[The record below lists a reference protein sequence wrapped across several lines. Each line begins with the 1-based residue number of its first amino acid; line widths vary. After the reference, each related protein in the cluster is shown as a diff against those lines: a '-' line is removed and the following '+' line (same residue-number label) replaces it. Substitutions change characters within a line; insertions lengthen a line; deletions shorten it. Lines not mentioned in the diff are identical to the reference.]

1 MTLKKEKLMK
11 DFIKNVLAT
20 MVGMFGFF
28 IVMGVIGMMSII
40 GMIASGNAAQNV
52 EKNSVFVLNLSGT
65 ISEQGS
71 ENPLS
76 MFTGDN
82 SLNSGLNDIL
92 SSIKK
97 AKANDDIKGIY
108 IEAGALMT
116 NYATLQEIRNALA
129 DFRKSGKWIVAY
141 GDFYTQG
148 AYYVASV
155 ANKVYINPKGA
166 IDWHGIGAQ
175 TMFYKD
181 FMAKFGVKWEV
192 VKVGTFKSATETFT
206 EEKMSDANRLQ
217 TQTFIDGTWRNVCD
231 AVSKSRGISVDSL
244 NSYADSYL
252 ALQATET
259 LVKAKMVDGMMY
271 GDQVKDAVKKM
282 MKLEKDDDI
291 SQLTLN
297 DMLNVKDGKVEGSEI
312 AVYYAE
318 GDIVQDPKAATMFGN
333 NNYIASRK
341 VCKDLEDLM
350 NDDDVKAVVVRINS
364 GGGDAYASEQM
375 WHQMSELRKVKPVV
389 VSMGDYAASG
399 AYYMSAPASWIV
411 AQPNTLTGS
420 IGIFAVIPDFSGL
433 VTSKLG
439 VRFDEVKTNR
449 NSTFGNLM
457 ARPFNAEEKAML
469 QASVNRGY
477 SLFRQR
483 VAEGRRLPVE
493 SVEKIAQGRVW
504 LATDALNIKLVDQ
517 LGGIDDAVKKA
528 AQLAKLKDYY
538 TSDYPAAASWM
549 DNLLNSMSSSGT
561 YLDEQ
566 LRQTLGDFYQPFT
579 MLRSIDKRE
588 AIQARI
594 PYAISIK

>member
-1 MTLKKEKLMK
+1 MK

-108 IEAGALMT
+108 IETGALAA
-116 NYATLQEIRNALA
+116 NYATLQEIRNALD

-155 ANKVYINPKGA
+155 ADKVYINPKG
-166 IDWHGIGAQ
+166 IVDWHGIGAQ

-217 TQTFIDGTWRNVCD
+217 TKTFIDGTWRNVCD

-259 LVKAKMVDGMMY
+259 LVKVKMVDGMMY

-291 SQLTLN
+291 AQLTLN
-297 DMLNVKDGKVEGSEI
+297 DMLNVKDEKLEGSEI

-420 IGIFAVIPDFSGL
+420 IGIFAVIPDLSGL

-483 VAEGRRLPVE
+483 VADGRRLPVE

-528 AQLAKLKDYY
+528 AELAKLKDYY

>member
-1 MTLKKEKLMK
+1 MK

-108 IEAGALMT
+108 IEAGALAA

-155 ANKVYINPKGA
+155 ADKVYINPKG
-166 IDWHGIGAQ
+166 IVDWHGIGAQ

-231 AVSKSRGISVDSL
+231 AVSKSRGISIDSL

-282 MKLEKDDDI
+282 MKLEKGDDI
-291 SQLTLN
+291 AQLTLN
-297 DMLNVKDGKVEGSEI
+297 DMLNVKGGKVEGSEI

-333 NNYIASRK
+333 SNYIASRK

-420 IGIFAVIPDFSGL
+420 IGIFAVIPDLSGL
-433 VTSKLG
+433 VTTKLG

-477 SLFRQR
+477 NLFRQR
-483 VAEGRRLPVE
+483 VTEGRRLPVE

-549 DNLLNSMSSSGT
+549 DAMLNSMSSSGT

>member
-1 MTLKKEKLMK
+1 MK

-92 SSIKK
+92 SAIKK

-116 NYATLQEIRNALA
+116 NYATLQEIRNALD

-155 ANKVYINPKGA
+155 ADKVYINPKGVV
-166 IDWHGIGAQ
+166 DWHGIGAQ

-181 FMAKFGVKWEV
+181 FMAKFGVKWQV

-217 TQTFIDGTWRNVCD
+217 TQTFIDGTWRNICA
-231 AVSKSRGISVDSL
+231 AVSKSRGISIDSL

-252 ALQATET
+252 ALQSTET

-271 GDQVKDAVKKM
+271 GDQVKDAVKKI
-282 MKLEKDDDI
+282 MKLDKDDDI
-291 SQLTLN
+291 QQLTLSN
-297 DMLNVKDGKVEGSEI
+297 MLNVKGGKEEGSEI
-312 AVYYAE
+312 AVYYAS

-420 IGIFAVIPDFSGL
+420 IGIFAVIPDLSGL
-433 VTSKLG
+433 VTTKLG

-483 VAEGRRLPVE
+483 VADGRRLPVE

-528 AQLAKLKDYY
+528 AELAKLKDYY

-549 DNLLNSMSSSGT
+549 DAMLNSMSSSGT

>member
-1 MTLKKEKLMK
+1 MK

-108 IEAGALMT
+108 IEAGALAT

-155 ANKVYINPKGA
+155 ADKVYINPKG
-166 IDWHGIGAQ
+166 IVDWHGIGAQ

-217 TQTFIDGTWRNVCD
+217 TKTFIDGTWRNVCD

-282 MKLEKDDDI
+282 MKLDKDDDI
-291 SQLTLN
+291 QQLTLN

-420 IGIFAVIPDFSGL
+420 IGIFAVIPDLSGL
-433 VTSKLG
+433 VTTKLG

-483 VAEGRRLPVE
+483 VSEGRRLPVE

-528 AQLAKLKDYY
+528 AELAKLKDYY

-549 DNLLNSMSSSGT
+549 DAMLNSMSSSGT

>member
-1 MTLKKEKLMK
+1 MK

-108 IEAGALMT
+108 IEAGALAA

-155 ANKVYINPKGA
+155 ADKVYINPKG
-166 IDWHGIGAQ
+166 IVDWHGIGAQ

-217 TQTFIDGTWRNVCD
+217 TKTFIDGTWRNVCD

-291 SQLTLN
+291 AQLTLN
-297 DMLNVKDGKVEGSEI
+297 DMLNVKDEKVEGSEI

-420 IGIFAVIPDFSGL
+420 IGIFAVIPDLSGL
-433 VTSKLG
+433 VTTKLG

-483 VAEGRRLPVE
+483 VADGRRLPVE
-493 SVEKIAQGRVW
+493 RVEKIAQGRVW

-528 AQLAKLKDYY
+528 AELAKLKDYY

-549 DNLLNSMSSSGT
+549 DAMLNSMSSSGT

>member
-1 MTLKKEKLMK
+1 MK

-28 IVMGVIGMMSII
+28 IVIGVIGMMSII

-108 IEAGALMT
+108 IEAGALAA

-155 ANKVYINPKGA
+155 ANKVYINPKG
-166 IDWHGIGAQ
+166 IVDWHGIGAQ

-181 FMAKFGVKWEV
+181 FMAKFGVKWQV

-217 TQTFIDGTWRNVCD
+217 TKTFIDGTWRNVCD

-282 MKLEKDDDI
+282 MKLDKDDNI

-350 NDDDVKAVVVRINS
+350 NDDNVKAVVVRINS

-449 NSTFGNLM
+449 NSTFGNTM
-457 ARPFNAEEKAML
+457 ARPFNAEETAML

-483 VAEGRRLPVE
+483 VADGRRLPVE

>member
-1 MTLKKEKLMK
+1 MK
-11 DFIKNVLAT
+11 DFIKSVLAT
-20 MVGMFGFF
+20 MVGIFGFF
-28 IVMGVIGMMSII
+28 IVMGVLTMMSII
-40 GMIASGNAAQNV
+40 GMVASSSAAQNV
-52 EKNSVFVLNLSGT
+52 EENSVFVLNLSGT
-65 ISEQGS
+65 ISDQGTD
-71 ENPLS
+71 NPLS
-76 MFTGDN
+76 LFTGDD
-82 SLNSGLNDIL
+82 SQSTGLNNIL
-92 SSIKK
+92 SAIKK
-97 AKANDDIKGIY
+97 AKTNDDIKGIY
-108 IEAGALMT
+108 IEAGALIT

-141 GDFYTQG
+141 GDYYTQG

-155 ANKVYINPKGA
+155 ANKVYINPKG
-166 IDWHGIGAQ
+166 IVDWHGIGAQ

-181 FMAKFGVKWEV
+181 FMAKFGVKCEV

-217 TQTFIDGTWRNVCD
+217 TQTFINGTWQNICT
-231 AVSKSRGISVDSL
+231 AVSKSRGISIDSL

-252 ALQATET
+252 ALQSTEM
-259 LVKAKMVDGMMY
+259 LMKAKMVDGMMY
-271 GDQVKDAVKKM
+271 SDKVKDAVKKM

-291 SQLTLN
+291 AQLTLS
-297 DMLNVKDGKVEGSEI
+297 DMLNVKDEKVEGDKI
-312 AVYYAE
+312 AIYYAE

-333 NNYIASRK
+333 NDYIASRK

-433 VTSKLG
+433 VTTKLG

-449 NSTFGNLM
+449 HSTFGNLM
-457 ARPFNAEEKAML
+457 ARPFNAEETAML

-483 VAEGRRLPVE
+483 VADGRHLTIE

-528 AQLAKLKDYY
+528 AQLAKLKEYY

-549 DNLLNSMSSSGT
+549 DNLLNSMTSSGT
-561 YLDEQ
+561 YLDAQ
-566 LRQTLGDFYQPFT
+566 LRQTLGELYQPFT
-579 MLRSIDKRE
+579 VLRSIDKRE

>member
-1 MTLKKEKLMK
+1 MK

-108 IEAGALMT
+108 IETGALAA
-116 NYATLQEIRNALA
+116 NYATLQEIRNALD

-155 ANKVYINPKGA
+155 ADKVYINPKG
-166 IDWHGIGAQ
+166 IVDWHGIGAQ

-217 TQTFIDGTWRNVCD
+217 TKTFIDGTWRNVCD

-291 SQLTLN
+291 AQLTLN
-297 DMLNVKDGKVEGSEI
+297 DMLNVKDEKLEGSEI

-433 VTSKLG
+433 VTTKLG

-483 VAEGRRLPVE
+483 VADGRRLPVE

-528 AQLAKLKDYY
+528 AELAKLKDYY

>member
-1 MTLKKEKLMK
+1 MK

-141 GDFYTQG
+141 GDYYTQG

-155 ANKVYINPKGA
+155 ANKVYINPKG
-166 IDWHGIGAQ
+166 IVDWHGIGAQ

-181 FMAKFGVKWEV
+181 FMAKFGVKCEV

-217 TQTFIDGTWRNVCD
+217 TQAFINGTWRNVCD

-312 AVYYAE
+312 AVYYAD

-350 NDDDVKAVVVRINS
+350 NDDNVKAVVVRINS

-433 VTSKLG
+433 VTTKLG

-457 ARPFNAEEKAML
+457 ARPFNAEETAML

-483 VAEGRRLPVE
+483 VADGRHLTIE

>member
-1 MTLKKEKLMK
+1 MK

-76 MFTGDN
+76 LFTGDN

-97 AKANDDIKGIY
+97 AKANDEIKGIY

-155 ANKVYINPKGA
+155 ADKVYINPKGA
-166 IDWHGIGAQ
+166 VDWHGIGAQ

-181 FMAKFGVKWEV
+181 FMAKFGVKYEV

-282 MKLEKDDDI
+282 MKLEKGDDI
-291 SQLTLN
+291 AQLTLN
-297 DMLNVKDGKVEGSEI
+297 DMLNVKGGKVEGSEI
-312 AVYYAE
+312 AIYYAE

-350 NDDDVKAVVVRINS
+350 NDDDVKAVVMRINS

-420 IGIFAVIPDFSGL
+420 IGIFAVIPDLSGL
-433 VTSKLG
+433 VTTKLG

-528 AQLAKLKDYY
+528 AELAKLKDYY

-549 DNLLNSMSSSGT
+549 DAMLNSMSSSGT

-566 LRQTLGDFYQPFT
+566 LRQTLGDFYKPFT

>member
-1 MTLKKEKLMK
+1 MK

-108 IEAGALMT
+108 IEAGALAA

-155 ANKVYINPKGA
+155 ADKVYINPKG
-166 IDWHGIGAQ
+166 IVDWHGIGAQ

-217 TQTFIDGTWRNVCD
+217 TKTFIDGTWRNVCD

-528 AQLAKLKDYY
+528 AELAKLKDYY

-549 DNLLNSMSSSGT
+549 DAMLNSMSSSGT

>member
-1 MTLKKEKLMK
+1 MK
-11 DFIKNVLAT
+11 DFIKSVLAT
-20 MVGMFGFF
+20 MVGIFGFF
-28 IVMGVIGMMSII
+28 IVMGVLTMMSII
-40 GMIASGNAAQNV
+40 GMVASSSAAQNV
-52 EKNSVFVLNLSGT
+52 EENSVFVLNLSGT
-65 ISEQGS
+65 ISDQGID
-71 ENPLS
+71 NPLS
-76 MFTGDN
+76 LFTGDD
-82 SLNSGLNDIL
+82 SQSTGLNNIL
-92 SSIKK
+92 SAIKK

-116 NYATLQEIRNALA
+116 NYAMLQEIRNALA

-141 GDFYTQG
+141 GDYYTQG

-155 ANKVYINPKGA
+155 ANKVYINPKG
-166 IDWHGIGAQ
+166 IVDWHGIGAQ

-181 FMAKFGVKWEV
+181 FMAKFGVKCEV

-217 TQTFIDGTWRNVCD
+217 TQTFINGTWQNICT
-231 AVSKSRGISVDSL
+231 AVSKSRGISIDSL

-252 ALQATET
+252 ALQSTEM
-259 LVKAKMVDGMMY
+259 LMKAKMVDGMMY
-271 GDQVKDAVKKM
+271 SDKVKDAVKKM

-291 SQLTLN
+291 AQLTLN
-297 DMLNVKDGKVEGSEI
+297 DMLNVKDEKVEGDKI
-312 AVYYAE
+312 AIYYAS

-333 NNYIASRK
+333 NDYIASRK

-433 VTSKLG
+433 VTTKLG

-449 NSTFGNLM
+449 NSTFGNTM
-457 ARPFNAEEKAML
+457 ARPFNAEETAML

-477 SLFRQR
+477 NLFRQR
-483 VAEGRRLPVE
+483 VADGRHLPIE

-528 AQLAKLKDYY
+528 AELAKLKEYY
-538 TSDYPAAASWM
+538 TSDYPATASWI

-561 YLDEQ
+561 YLDAQ
-566 LRQTLGDFYQPFT
+566 LRQTLGELYQPFT
-579 MLRSIDKRE
+579 VLRSIDKRE

>member
-1 MTLKKEKLMK
+1 MK

-108 IEAGALMT
+108 IEAGALAA

-155 ANKVYINPKGA
+155 ADKVYINPKG
-166 IDWHGIGAQ
+166 IVDWHGIGAQ

-217 TQTFIDGTWRNVCD
+217 TKTFIDGTWRNICD

-291 SQLTLN
+291 AQLTLN
-297 DMLNVKDGKVEGSEI
+297 DMLNVKDEKVEGSEI

-420 IGIFAVIPDFSGL
+420 IGIFAVIPDLSGL
-433 VTSKLG
+433 VTTKLG

-483 VAEGRRLPVE
+483 VADGRRLPVE

-528 AQLAKLKDYY
+528 AELAKLKDYY

>member
-1 MTLKKEKLMK
+1 MK

-217 TQTFIDGTWRNVCD
+217 TKTFIDGTWRNVCD

-350 NDDDVKAVVVRINS
+350 NDDNVKAVVVRINS

-420 IGIFAVIPDFSGL
+420 IGIFAVIPDLSGL
-433 VTSKLG
+433 VTTKLG

-504 LATDALNIKLVDQ
+504 IATDALNIKLVDQ

-528 AQLAKLKDYY
+528 AELAKLKDYY

-549 DNLLNSMSSSGT
+549 DAMLNSMSSSGT

>member
-1 MTLKKEKLMK
+1 MK

-92 SSIKK
+92 SAIKK
-97 AKANDDIKGIY
+97 AKANDNIKGIY

-129 DFRKSGKWIVAY
+129 DFHKSGKWIVAY

-155 ANKVYINPKGA
+155 ADKVYINPKGA

-231 AVSKSRGISVDSL
+231 AVSKSRGISIDSL

-259 LVKAKMVDGMMY
+259 LMKAKMVDGMMY

-420 IGIFAVIPDFSGL
+420 IGIFAVIPDLSGL
-433 VTSKLG
+433 VTTKLG

-457 ARPFNAEEKAML
+457 ARPFNAEEKTML

-528 AQLAKLKDYY
+528 AELAKLKEYY

-549 DNLLNSMSSSGT
+549 DAMLNSMSSSGT

>member
-1 MTLKKEKLMK
+1 MK

-108 IEAGALMT
+108 IEAGALAA

-155 ANKVYINPKGA
+155 ADKVYINPKG
-166 IDWHGIGAQ
+166 IVDWHGIGAQ

-217 TQTFIDGTWRNVCD
+217 TQTFIDGTWRNVCN

-271 GDQVKDAVKKM
+271 GDQVKDAVKKI
-282 MKLEKDDDI
+282 MKLDKDDNI

-420 IGIFAVIPDFSGL
+420 IGIFAVIPDLSGL
-433 VTSKLG
+433 VTTKLG

-517 LGGIDDAVKKA
+517 LGGINDAVKKA

-549 DNLLNSMSSSGT
+549 DAMLNSMSSSGT

>member
-1 MTLKKEKLMK
+1 MK
-11 DFIKNVLAT
+11 DFIKSVLAT
-20 MVGMFGFF
+20 MVGIFGFF
-28 IVMGVIGMMSII
+28 IVMGVLTMMSII
-40 GMIASGNAAQNV
+40 GMVASSSAAQNV
-52 EKNSVFVLNLSGT
+52 EENSVFVLNLSGA
-65 ISEQGS
+65 ISDQGTD
-71 ENPLS
+71 NPLS
-76 MFTGDN
+76 LFTGDD
-82 SLNSGLNDIL
+82 SQSTGLNNIL
-92 SSIKK
+92 SAIKK
-97 AKANDDIKGIY
+97 AKTNDDIKGIY

-155 ANKVYINPKGA
+155 ANKVYINPKG
-166 IDWHGIGAQ
+166 IVDWHGIGAQ

-181 FMAKFGVKWEV
+181 FMAKFGVKCEV

-217 TQTFIDGTWRNVCD
+217 TQTFINGTWQNICT
-231 AVSKSRGISVDSL
+231 AVSKSRGISIDSL

-252 ALQATET
+252 ALQSTEM
-259 LVKAKMVDGMMY
+259 LMKAKMVDGMMY
-271 GDQVKDAVKKM
+271 SDKVKDAVKKM

-291 SQLTLN
+291 AQLTLN
-297 DMLNVKDGKVEGSEI
+297 DMLNVKDEKVEGDKI
-312 AVYYAE
+312 AIYYAS

-333 NNYIASRK
+333 NDYIASRK
-341 VCKDLEDLM
+341 VCKDLEELM

-433 VTSKLG
+433 VTTKLG

-449 NSTFGNLM
+449 NSTFGNTM
-457 ARPFNAEEKAML
+457 ARPFNAEETAML

-483 VAEGRRLPVE
+483 VADGRHLTIE

-528 AQLAKLKDYY
+528 AELAKLKEYY
-538 TSDYPAAASWM
+538 TSDYPATASWI

-561 YLDEQ
+561 YLDAQ
-566 LRQTLGDFYQPFT
+566 LRQTLGELYQPFT
-579 MLRSIDKRE
+579 VLRSIDKRE

>member
-1 MTLKKEKLMK
+1 MK

-155 ANKVYINPKGA
+155 ADKVYINPKG
-166 IDWHGIGAQ
+166 IVDWHGIGAQ

-206 EEKMSDANRLQ
+206 EEKMSNANRLQ
-217 TQTFIDGTWRNVCD
+217 TQTFIDGTWRNICA

-271 GDQVKDAVKKM
+271 GDQVKEAVKKM
-282 MKLEKDDDI
+282 MKLDKDDDI

-312 AVYYAE
+312 AVYYAS
-318 GDIVQDPKAATMFGN
+318 GDIVQDPKSATMFGN

-350 NDDDVKAVVVRINS
+350 NDDNVKAVVVRINS

-420 IGIFAVIPDFSGL
+420 IGIFAVIPDLSGL

-449 NSTFGNLM
+449 NSTFGNTM
-457 ARPFNAEEKAML
+457 ARPFNAEETAML

-483 VAEGRRLPVE
+483 VADGRRLPIE

-504 LATDALNIKLVDQ
+504 LATDALNIKLIDQ

-549 DNLLNSMSSSGT
+549 DAMLNSMSSSGT

-579 MLRSIDKRE
+579 VLRSIDKRE

>member
-1 MTLKKEKLMK
+1 MK

-92 SSIKK
+92 SAIKK

-155 ANKVYINPKGA
+155 ADKVYINPKG
-166 IDWHGIGAQ
+166 IVDWHGIGAQ

-282 MKLEKDDDI
+282 MKLDKDDDI

-420 IGIFAVIPDFSGL
+420 IGIFAVIPDLSGL
-433 VTSKLG
+433 VTTKLG

-549 DNLLNSMSSSGT
+549 DAMLNSMSSSGT

>member
-1 MTLKKEKLMK
+1 MK
-11 DFIKNVLAT
+11 DFIKSVLAT
-20 MVGMFGFF
+20 MVGIFGFF
-28 IVMGVIGMMSII
+28 IVMGVLTMMSII
-40 GMIASGNAAQNV
+40 GMVASSSAAQNV
-52 EKNSVFVLNLSGT
+52 EENSVFVLNLSGT
-65 ISEQGS
+65 ISDQGTD
-71 ENPLS
+71 NPLS
-76 MFTGDN
+76 LFTGDD
-82 SLNSGLNDIL
+82 SQSTGLNNIL
-92 SSIKK
+92 SAIKK
-97 AKANDDIKGIY
+97 AKTNDDIKGIY
-108 IEAGALMT
+108 IEAGALIT

-141 GDFYTQG
+141 GDYYTQG

-155 ANKVYINPKGA
+155 ANKVYINPKG
-166 IDWHGIGAQ
+166 IVDWHGIGAQ

-181 FMAKFGVKWEV
+181 FMAKFGVKCEV

-217 TQTFIDGTWRNVCD
+217 TQTFINGTWQNICT
-231 AVSKSRGISVDSL
+231 AVSKSRGISIDSL

-252 ALQATET
+252 ALQSTEM
-259 LVKAKMVDGMMY
+259 LMKAKMVDGMMY
-271 GDQVKDAVKKM
+271 SDKVKDAVKKM

-291 SQLTLN
+291 AQLTLS
-297 DMLNVKDGKVEGSEI
+297 DMLNVKDEKVDGDKI
-312 AVYYAE
+312 AIYYAS

-333 NNYIASRK
+333 NDYIASRK

-433 VTSKLG
+433 VTTKLG

-449 NSTFGNLM
+449 HSTFGNLM
-457 ARPFNAEEKAML
+457 ARPFNAEETAML

-483 VAEGRRLPVE
+483 VADGRHLTIE

-528 AQLAKLKDYY
+528 AELAKLKEYY
-538 TSDYPAAASWM
+538 TSDYPATASWI
-549 DNLLNSMSSSGT
+549 DNLLNSMTSSGT
-561 YLDEQ
+561 YLDAQ
-566 LRQTLGDFYQPFT
+566 LRQTLGELYQPFT
-579 MLRSIDKRE
+579 VLRSIDKRE

>member
-1 MTLKKEKLMK
+1 MK

-76 MFTGDN
+76 IFTGDN

-97 AKANDDIKGIY
+97 AKANDEIKGIY

-155 ANKVYINPKGA
+155 ADKVYINPKGA

-282 MKLEKDDDI
+282 MKLDKDDNI

-420 IGIFAVIPDFSGL
+420 IGIFAVIPDLSGL
-433 VTSKLG
+433 VTTKLG

-469 QASVNRGY
+469 QVSVNRGY

-528 AQLAKLKDYY
+528 AELAKLNDYY

-549 DNLLNSMSSSGT
+549 DAMLNSMSSSGT

>member
-1 MTLKKEKLMK
+1 MK

-108 IEAGALMT
+108 IEAGALAA

-155 ANKVYINPKGA
+155 ADKVYINPKG
-166 IDWHGIGAQ
+166 IVDWHGIGAQ

-217 TQTFIDGTWRNVCD
+217 TKTFIDGTWRNVCD

-259 LVKAKMVDGMMY
+259 LVKTKMVDGMMY

-291 SQLTLN
+291 AQLTLN
-297 DMLNVKDGKVEGSEI
+297 DMLNVKDEKVEGSEI

-420 IGIFAVIPDFSGL
+420 IGIFAVIPDLSGL
-433 VTSKLG
+433 VTTKLG

-483 VAEGRRLPVE
+483 VADGRRLPVE

-549 DNLLNSMSSSGT
+549 DAMLNSMSSSGT

>member
-1 MTLKKEKLMK
+1 MK

-108 IEAGALMT
+108 IEAGALAA

-155 ANKVYINPKGA
+155 ADKVYINPKG
-166 IDWHGIGAQ
+166 IVDWHGIGAQ

-282 MKLEKDDDI
+282 MKLEKDDI
-291 SQLTLN
+291 QQLTLN

-420 IGIFAVIPDFSGL
+420 IGIFAVIPDLSGL
-433 VTSKLG
+433 VTTKLG

-549 DNLLNSMSSSGT
+549 DAMLNSMSSSGT

>member
-1 MTLKKEKLMK
+1 MK

-92 SSIKK
+92 SAIKK

-116 NYATLQEIRNALA
+116 NYATLQEIRNALD

-155 ANKVYINPKGA
+155 ADKVYINPKGVV
-166 IDWHGIGAQ
+166 DWHGIGAQ

-181 FMAKFGVKWEV
+181 FMAKFGVKWQV

-252 ALQATET
+252 ALQSTET

-282 MKLEKDDDI
+282 MKLDKDDDI
-291 SQLTLN
+291 QQLTLSN
-297 DMLNVKDGKVEGSEI
+297 MLNVKGGKEEGSEI
-312 AVYYAE
+312 AVYYAS

-333 NNYIASRK
+333 NDYIASRK

-350 NDDDVKAVVVRINS
+350 NDDNVKAVVVRINS

-420 IGIFAVIPDFSGL
+420 IGIFAVIPDLSGL

-449 NSTFGNLM
+449 NSTFGNTM
-457 ARPFNAEEKAML
+457 ARPFNADETAML

-483 VAEGRRLPVE
+483 VADGRRLPVE

-579 MLRSIDKRE
+579 VLRSIDKRE

>member
-1 MTLKKEKLMK
+1 MK

-28 IVMGVIGMMSII
+28 IVMGVIAMMSII

-97 AKANDDIKGIY
+97 AKVNDDIKGIY
-108 IEAGALMT
+108 IEAGALAA

-155 ANKVYINPKGA
+155 ADKVYINPKG
-166 IDWHGIGAQ
+166 IVDWHGIGAQ

-206 EEKMSDANRLQ
+206 EEKISDANRLQ
-217 TQTFIDGTWRNVCD
+217 TQTFIDGTWRNVCN
-231 AVSKSRGISVDSL
+231 AVSKSRGISIDSL

-282 MKLEKDDDI
+282 MKLENGDDI
-291 SQLTLN
+291 AQLTLN

-420 IGIFAVIPDFSGL
+420 IGIFAVIPDLSGL
-433 VTSKLG
+433 VTTKLG

-549 DNLLNSMSSSGT
+549 DAMLNSMSSSGT

>member
-1 MTLKKEKLMK
+1 MK
-11 DFIKNVLAT
+11 DFIKSVLAT
-20 MVGMFGFF
+20 MVGIFGFF
-28 IVMGVIGMMSII
+28 IVMGVLTMMSII
-40 GMIASGNAAQNV
+40 GMVASSSAAQNV
-52 EKNSVFVLNLSGT
+52 EENSVFVLNLSGT
-65 ISEQGS
+65 ISDQGTD
-71 ENPLS
+71 NPLS
-76 MFTGDN
+76 LFTGDD
-82 SLNSGLNDIL
+82 SQSTGLNNIL
-92 SSIKK
+92 SAIKK
-97 AKANDDIKGIY
+97 AKTNDDIKGIY
-108 IEAGALMT
+108 IEAGALIT

-141 GDFYTQG
+141 GDYYTQG

-155 ANKVYINPKGA
+155 ANKVYINPKG
-166 IDWHGIGAQ
+166 IVDWHGIGAQ

-181 FMAKFGVKWEV
+181 FMAKFGVKCEV

-217 TQTFIDGTWRNVCD
+217 TQTFINGTWQNICT
-231 AVSKSRGISVDSL
+231 AVSKSRGISIDSL

-252 ALQATET
+252 ALQSTEM
-259 LVKAKMVDGMMY
+259 LMKAKMVDGMMY
-271 GDQVKDAVKKM
+271 SDKVKDAVKKM

-291 SQLTLN
+291 AQLTLS
-297 DMLNVKDGKVEGSEI
+297 DMLNVKDEKVDGDKI
-312 AVYYAE
+312 AIYYAS

-333 NNYIASRK
+333 NDYIASRK

-433 VTSKLG
+433 VTTKLG

-449 NSTFGNLM
+449 HSTFGNLM
-457 ARPFNAEEKAML
+457 ARPFNAEETAML

-483 VAEGRRLPVE
+483 VADGRHLPIE

-528 AQLAKLKDYY
+528 AELAKLKEYY
-538 TSDYPAAASWM
+538 TSDYPAAASWI

-561 YLDEQ
+561 YLDAQ
-566 LRQTLGDFYQPFT
+566 LRQTLGELYQPFT
-579 MLRSIDKRE
+579 VLRSINKRE

>member
-1 MTLKKEKLMK
+1 MK

-108 IEAGALMT
+108 IEAGALAA

-155 ANKVYINPKGA
+155 ADKVYINPKG
-166 IDWHGIGAQ
+166 IVDWHGIGAQ

-291 SQLTLN
+291 AQLTLN

-420 IGIFAVIPDFSGL
+420 IGIFAVIPDLSGL
-433 VTSKLG
+433 VTTKLG

-528 AQLAKLKDYY
+528 AELAKLKDYY

-549 DNLLNSMSSSGT
+549 DAMLNSMSSSGT

>member
-1 MTLKKEKLMK
+1 MK
-11 DFIKNVLAT
+11 DFIKSVLAT

-108 IEAGALMT
+108 IEAGALAT

-271 GDQVKDAVKKM
+271 GDKVKDAVKKM
-282 MKLEKDDDI
+282 MKLDKDDDI

-312 AVYYAE
+312 AIYYTE

-341 VCKDLEDLM
+341 VCKDLENLM

-433 VTSKLG
+433 VTTKLG

-483 VAEGRRLPVE
+483 VADGRRLPVE

-528 AQLAKLKDYY
+528 AQLAKLKEYY

-549 DNLLNSMSSSGT
+549 DNLLNSMTSSGT
-561 YLDEQ
+561 YLDAQ
-566 LRQTLGDFYQPFT
+566 LRQTLGELYQPFT
-579 MLRSIDKRE
+579 VLRSIDKRE
-588 AIQARI
+588 AIQTRL

>member
-1 MTLKKEKLMK
+1 MK
-11 DFIKNVLAT
+11 DFLKYTLAT
-20 MVGMFGFF
+20 IAGLVSFTAIVGMFGLTAL
-28 IVMGVIGMMSII
+28 IGL
-40 GMIASGNAAQNV
+40 IASSSTTT
-52 EKNSVFVLNLSGT
+52 KISDNSILSISLSGAIT
-65 ISEQGS
+65 EQG
-71 ENPLS
+71 E
-76 MFTGDN
+76 DN
-82 SLNSGLNDIL
+82 IMRRITNDEQPTLGLNDIL
-92 SSIKK
+92 LAVKNAASEPKV
-97 AKANDDIKGIY
+97 KGIY
-108 IEAGALMT
+108 LEMGPMDAS
-116 NYATLQEIRNALA
+116 YATLQEIRNALD

-155 ANKVYINPKGA
+155 ADKVYINPKG
-166 IDWHGIGAQ
+166 IVDWHGIGAQ

-217 TQTFIDGTWRNVCD
+217 TKTFIDGTWRNVCD

-291 SQLTLN
+291 AQLTLN
-297 DMLNVKDGKVEGSEI
+297 DMLNVKDEKVEGSEI

-420 IGIFAVIPDFSGL
+420 IGIFAVIPDLSGL
-433 VTSKLG
+433 VTTKLG

-483 VAEGRRLPVE
+483 VADGRRLPVE

-528 AQLAKLKDYY
+528 AELAKLKDYY

>member
-1 MTLKKEKLMK
+1 MK
-11 DFIKNVLAT
+11 DFIKSVLAT
-20 MVGMFGFF
+20 MVGIFGFF
-28 IVMGVIGMMSII
+28 IVMGVLTMMSII
-40 GMIASGNAAQNV
+40 GMVASSSAAQNV
-52 EKNSVFVLNLSGT
+52 EENSVFVLNLSGT
-65 ISEQGS
+65 ISDQGTD
-71 ENPLS
+71 NPLS
-76 MFTGDN
+76 LFTGDD
-82 SLNSGLNDIL
+82 SQSTGLNNIL
-92 SSIKK
+92 SAIKK
-97 AKANDDIKGIY
+97 AKTNDDIKGIY

-141 GDFYTQG
+141 GDYYTQG

-155 ANKVYINPKGA
+155 ANKVYINPKG
-166 IDWHGIGAQ
+166 IVDWHGIGAQ

-181 FMAKFGVKWEV
+181 FMAKFGVKCEV

-217 TQTFIDGTWRNVCD
+217 TQTFINGTWQNICT
-231 AVSKSRGISVDSL
+231 AVSKSRGISIDSL

-252 ALQATET
+252 ALQSTEM
-259 LVKAKMVDGMMY
+259 LMKAKMVDGMMY
-271 GDQVKDAVKKM
+271 SDKVKDAVKKM

-291 SQLTLN
+291 AQLTLN
-297 DMLNVKDGKVEGSEI
+297 DMLNVKDEKVEGDKI
-312 AVYYAE
+312 AIYYAS

-433 VTSKLG
+433 VTTKLG

-449 NSTFGNLM
+449 HSTFGNLM
-457 ARPFNAEEKAML
+457 ARPFNAEETAML

-483 VAEGRRLPVE
+483 VADGRHLTIE

-528 AQLAKLKDYY
+528 AELAKLKEYY
-538 TSDYPAAASWM
+538 TSDYPAAASWI
-549 DNLLNSMSSSGT
+549 DNLLNSMTSSGT
-561 YLDEQ
+561 YLDTQ
-566 LRQTLGDFYQPFT
+566 LRQTLGELYQPFT
-579 MLRSIDKRE
+579 VLRSIDKRE

>member
-1 MTLKKEKLMK
+1 MK

-181 FMAKFGVKWEV
+181 FMAKFGVKWEI

-271 GDQVKDAVKKM
+271 GDQVKDAVKKI
-282 MKLEKDDDI
+282 MKLDKDDNI
-291 SQLTLN
+291 AQLTLN

-318 GDIVQDPKAATMFGN
+318 GDIVQDPMAATMFGN
-333 NNYIASRK
+333 NDYIASRK

-350 NDDDVKAVVVRINS
+350 NDDNVKAVVVRINS

-493 SVEKIAQGRVW
+493 SVEKMAQGRVW

-549 DNLLNSMSSSGT
+549 DAMLNSMSSSGT

>member
-1 MTLKKEKLMK
+1 MK

-108 IEAGALMT
+108 IEAGALAT

-155 ANKVYINPKGA
+155 ANKVYINPKG
-166 IDWHGIGAQ
+166 IVDWHGIGAQ

-181 FMAKFGVKWEV
+181 FMAKFGVKWEI

-217 TQTFIDGTWRNVCD
+217 TKTFIDGTWRNVCD

-291 SQLTLN
+291 AQLTLN
-297 DMLNVKDGKVEGSEI
+297 DMLNVKDEKVEGSEI

-420 IGIFAVIPDFSGL
+420 IGIFAVIPDLSGL
-433 VTSKLG
+433 VTTKLG

-483 VAEGRRLPVE
+483 VADGRRLPVE

-528 AQLAKLKDYY
+528 AELAKLKDYY

-549 DNLLNSMSSSGT
+549 DAMLNSMSSSGT

>member
-1 MTLKKEKLMK
+1 MK

-92 SSIKK
+92 SAIKK
-97 AKANDDIKGIY
+97 AKTNDDIKGIY

-549 DNLLNSMSSSGT
+549 DNLLNSMTSSGT
-561 YLDEQ
+561 YLDTQ
-566 LRQTLGDFYQPFT
+566 LRQTLGELYQPFT
-579 MLRSIDKRE
+579 VLRSIDKRE

>member
-1 MTLKKEKLMK
+1 MK

-76 MFTGDN
+76 MFTGEN

-108 IEAGALMT
+108 IETGALAA
-116 NYATLQEIRNALA
+116 NYATLQEIRNALD

-155 ANKVYINPKGA
+155 ADKVYINPKG
-166 IDWHGIGAQ
+166 IVDWHGIGAQ

-217 TQTFIDGTWRNVCD
+217 TKTFIDGTWRNVCD

-291 SQLTLN
+291 AQLTLN
-297 DMLNVKDGKVEGSEI
+297 DMLNVKDEKLEGSEI

-433 VTSKLG
+433 VTTKLG

-483 VAEGRRLPVE
+483 VADGRRLPVE

-528 AQLAKLKDYY
+528 AELAKLKDYY

>member
-1 MTLKKEKLMK
+1 MK

-108 IEAGALMT
+108 IEAGALAA

-155 ANKVYINPKGA
+155 ADKVYINPKG
-166 IDWHGIGAQ
+166 IVDWHGIGAQ

-399 AYYMSAPASWIV
+399 AYYMSVPASWIV

-420 IGIFAVIPDFSGL
+420 IGIFAVIPDLSGL
-433 VTSKLG
+433 VTTKLG

-528 AQLAKLKDYY
+528 AELAKLKDYY

-549 DNLLNSMSSSGT
+549 DAMLNSMSSSGT

>member
-1 MTLKKEKLMK
+1 MK

-92 SSIKK
+92 SAIKK

-155 ANKVYINPKGA
+155 ADKVYINPKG
-166 IDWHGIGAQ
+166 IVDWHGIGAQ

-217 TQTFIDGTWRNVCD
+217 TQTFIDGTWRNICA

-271 GDQVKDAVKKM
+271 GDQVKDAVKKI

-291 SQLTLN
+291 AQLTLN

-420 IGIFAVIPDFSGL
+420 IGIFAVIPDLSGL
-433 VTSKLG
+433 VTTKLG

-538 TSDYPAAASWM
+538 TSDYPATASWM
-549 DNLLNSMSSSGT
+549 DAMLNSMSSSGT

>member
-1 MTLKKEKLMK
+1 MK

-108 IEAGALMT
+108 IEAGALAA

-155 ANKVYINPKGA
+155 ADKVYINPKG
-166 IDWHGIGAQ
+166 IVDWHGIGAQ

-217 TQTFIDGTWRNVCD
+217 TKTFIDGTWRNVCD

-291 SQLTLN
+291 AQLTLN
-297 DMLNVKDGKVEGSEI
+297 DMLNVKDEKLEGSEI

-420 IGIFAVIPDFSGL
+420 IGIFAVIPDLSGL
-433 VTSKLG
+433 VTTKLG

-483 VAEGRRLPVE
+483 VADGRRLPME

-528 AQLAKLKDYY
+528 AELAKLKDYY

>member
-1 MTLKKEKLMK
+1 MK

-108 IEAGALMT
+108 IEAGALAA

-148 AYYVASV
+148 VYYVASV
-155 ANKVYINPKGA
+155 ADKVYINPKG
-166 IDWHGIGAQ
+166 IVDWHGIGAQ

-217 TQTFIDGTWRNVCD
+217 TKTFIDGTWRNVCD

-282 MKLEKDDDI
+282 MKLDKDDNI

-549 DNLLNSMSSSGT
+549 DAMLNSMSSSGT